1 MTFTTQTAFFAEP
14 FLFPT
19 SAQYSEAKGNQH
31 VNDRIYHK
39 ECAGKNLDVFFKVQ
53 GMSMLDVVLLIT
65 SCLRHSLS

>member
-39 ECAGKNLDVFFKVQ
+39 ECAGKKPACVF
-53 GMSMLDVVLLIT
+53 
-65 SCLRHSLS
+65 LSTGNEFVGCFFANYFPS